1 MKKVLLGLLIV
12 LLFGPPGTWAQTTTT
27 PAAGRSHQTLVC
39 NEKVTEL
46 TKQLSP
52 LHNQRSVLWTER
64 KMTGTSGG
72 DMARYKLSRL
82 DQEITQ
88 IQKSIDD
95 VSSQINTEK
104 KRCDDL
110 AFSPSTKPSMP
121 IPIPEKPKRNS
132 RKP

>member
-39 NEKVTEL
+39 NEKEL

-52 LHNQRSVLWTER
+52 LQEQRSALLTER

-72 DMARYKLSRL
+72 DMASYKLSRL

-121 IPIPEKPKRNS
+121 IPIPEKPKRNT